1 MLAASNPAEALHDH
15 YALVYLSSDSAQNAV
30 YAVTQQQ
37 TNTTVTDTETTF
49 TATSA
54 DFADVSFTS
63 PGGWAEYTIT
73 VTNNGT
79 VDAVLDSNSVQLDTE
94 NDQLGNSTPPTCP
107 PTCSPPAS
115 PAPSP
120 SPSRPKRISPTT

>member
-1 MLAASNPAEALHDH
+1 MVQALFTDTYEMLAASNPAEALHDH

-54 DFADVSFTS
+54 DFADVKFHL
-63 PGGWAEYTIT
+63 PRRLGGIHHHR
-73 VTNNGT
+73 
-79 VDAVLDSNSVQLDTE
+79 
-94 NDQLGNSTPPTCP
+94 DQQ
-107 PTCSPPAS
+107 
-115 PAPSP
+115 
-120 SPSRPKRISPTT
+120 RHR